1 MKTLNTFFFGLFFSV
16 LGMGTALS
24 QNIHQHQQWQDLLQ
38 TYVNTNGDVDYKNL
52 KKNGR
57 KLDTY
62 LDLISKNPPQDS
74 WTKNQKKAFLINAY
88 NAFTVKL
95 ILDHYPVES
104 IKDIGGFFSSPFTT
118 EFAKIDGKLYSL
130 DDIEK
135 GMLLK
140 MGDPRVHFAVNCASE
155 SCPKLLNEAYVASKL
170 DKQLD
175 ASSKTFVNSNKNK
188 LSKTKVELSKIFKW
202 YASDFESEYGT
213 VIRFINMYANETI
226 NEEANIDYL
235 SYSWEL
241 NEM

>member
-1 MKTLNTFFFGLFFSV
+1 MKTINTFFFGLFFSV

-52 KKNGR
+52 KKNER

-74 WTKNQKKAFLINAY
+74 WTKNQKKSYLINAY

-175 ASSKTFVNSNKNK
+175 ASTKTFVNSDKNK
-188 LSKTKVELSKIFKW
+188 LSKTKIELSKIFKW
-202 YASDFESEYGT
+202 YASDFESEFGS

-226 NEEANIDYL
+226 DEEAYIDYL

>member
-1 MKTLNTFFFGLFFSV
+1 MKTIYTFFFGLFFSV

-52 KKNGR
+52 KKNER
-57 KLDTY
+57 KLETY

-74 WTKNQKKAFLINAY
+74 WTKNQKKAYLINAY

>member
-52 KKNGR
+52 KKNER
-57 KLDTY
+57 KHDTY

-74 WTKNQKKAFLINAY
+74 WTNNQKKAYLINAY

-175 ASSKTFVNSNKNK
+175 ASTKTFVNSDKNK
-188 LSKTKVELSKIFKW
+188 LSKTKIELSKIFKW
-202 YASDFESEYGT
+202 YASDFESEFGS
-213 VIRFINMYANETI
+213 VIRFINMYANEI
-226 NEEANIDYL
+226 IDEEAYIDYL

>member
-52 KKNGR
+52 KKNER

-74 WTKNQKKAFLINAY
+74 WTKNQKKAYLINAY

>member
-1 MKTLNTFFFGLFFSV
+1 MKTLNTFFFSLFLSV
-16 LGMGTALS
+16 LGVGTCLS

-38 TYVNTNGDVDYKNL
+38 TYVNTNGDVDYKNF
-52 KKNGR
+52 KKNES

-104 IKDIGGFFSSPFTT
+104 IKDIGGFFSSPFTI

-155 SCPKLLNEAYVASKL
+155 SCPKLLNEAYLASKL

-175 ASSKTFVNSNKNK
+175 ASAKTFVNSDKNK
-188 LSKTKVELSKIFKW
+188 LSKTKIELSRIFKW

-226 NEEANIDYL
+226 NEEAFIDYL